1 MTEEMQKSQPKD
13 QKQCELPASYTFD
26 SELNMYY
33 FHLGAEVQP
42 SSVHR
47 SVETQAVI
55 DYDYQGNVLGF
66 EIFGVN
72 PKTKITLPTE

>member
-1 MTEEMQKSQPKD
+1 MTEEMQKSQSRDSEKSG
-13 QKQCELPASYTFD
+13 LPASYTFD

-72 PKTKITLPTE
+72 PKTKITLPAE